1 MYSPSLSHRALQR
14 RCSHHHSETLV
25 LPYYNPCLPP
35 SFLESTMST
44 SFVSQI
50 MQPGGGVM
58 LLPFVRFVIGILL
71 VLTVVAAVVDVAR
84 IHMIILSFLSGGL
97 LISLSFFE
105 SEFKKV
111 RAARSGGGSSS
122 EPSSSTTSAPT
133 TTKAGA
139 KTD

>member
-1 MYSPSLSHRALQR
+1 
-14 RCSHHHSETLV
+14 
-25 LPYYNPCLPP
+25 
-35 SFLESTMST
+35 MSG
-44 SFVSQI
+44 SFVAQI

-71 VLTVVAAVVDVAR
+71 VLTVMAAVLDVAR
-84 IHMIILSFLSGGL
+84 IHMVILSFLSGGL

-111 RAARSGGGSSS
+111 SAARTGSG
-122 EPSSSTTSAPT
+122 PASSSTTT
-133 TTKAGA
+133 TAAKNSN

>member
-1 MYSPSLSHRALQR
+1 
-14 RCSHHHSETLV
+14 
-25 LPYYNPCLPP
+25 
-35 SFLESTMST
+35 
-44 SFVSQI
+44 

>member
-1 MYSPSLSHRALQR
+1 
-14 RCSHHHSETLV
+14 
-25 LPYYNPCLPP
+25 
-35 SFLESTMST
+35 MST

-71 VLTVVAAVVDVAR
+71 VLTVIAALVDVAR
-84 IHMIILSFLSGGL
+84 IHMVILSFLSGGL
-97 LISLSFFE
+97 LVSLSFFE

-111 RAARSGGGSSS
+111 RAANSRG
-122 EPSSSTTSAPT
+122 SSSTTT
-133 TTKAGA
+133 TTTAAKASTN

>member
-1 MYSPSLSHRALQR
+1 
-14 RCSHHHSETLV
+14 
-25 LPYYNPCLPP
+25 
-35 SFLESTMST
+35 MSS
-44 SFVSQI
+44 SFVAQI

-71 VLTVVAAVVDVAR
+71 VLTIAGAIVDFAR
-84 IHMIILSFLSGGL
+84 IHMVILAFLSGGL

-111 RAARSGGGSSS
+111 RASREGGA
-122 EPSSSTTSAPT
+122 SSSTSTST
-133 TTKAGA
+133 TAAKASSN

>member
-1 MYSPSLSHRALQR
+1 MSSGSSTRWKGRTLS
-14 RCSHHHSETLV
+14 
-25 LPYYNPCLPP
+25 N
-35 SFLESTMST
+35 

-71 VLTVVAAVVDVAR
+71 ILTVIAAILDVAR
-84 IHMIILSFLSGGL
+84 IHMVILSFLSGGL
-97 LISLSFFE
+97 LVSLSFFE

-111 RAARSGGGSSS
+111 RAARNSDTTGGGPPP
-122 EPSSSTTSAPT
+122 PSTSSTAAKNNSN
-133 TTKAGA
+133 

>member
-1 MYSPSLSHRALQR
+1 
-14 RCSHHHSETLV
+14 
-25 LPYYNPCLPP
+25 
-35 SFLESTMST
+35 MS

-58 LLPFVRFVIGILL
+58 LLPFVRFVIGLLL
-71 VLTVVAAVVDVAR
+71 VLTVIAALLDVAR
-84 IHMIILSFLSGGL
+84 IHMVILSFLSGGL

-111 RAARSGGGSSS
+111 RAARAGGSTGPSS
-122 EPSSSTTSAPT
+122 SSSTTSSSA
-133 TTKAGA
+133 KSAN

>member
-1 MYSPSLSHRALQR
+1 
-14 RCSHHHSETLV
+14 
-25 LPYYNPCLPP
+25 
-35 SFLESTMST
+35 MSG
-44 SFVSQI
+44 SFVAQI

-71 VLTVVAAVVDVAR
+71 VLTVMAAVLDVAR
-84 IHMIILSFLSGGL
+84 IHMVILSFLSGGL

-111 RAARSGGGSSS
+111 SAARAGSG
-122 EPSSSTTSAPT
+122 PASSSTTT
-133 TTKAGA
+133 TAAKNSN

>member
-1 MYSPSLSHRALQR
+1 
-14 RCSHHHSETLV
+14 
-25 LPYYNPCLPP
+25 
-35 SFLESTMST
+35 MSN
-44 SFVSQI
+44 FVAQI

-58 LLPFVRFVIGILL
+58 LLPFVRVVISILL
-71 VLTVVAAVVDVAR
+71 LLTVAAAVMDVAR

-111 RAARSGGGSSS
+111 RAARESNGGGSASGGTT
-122 EPSSSTTSAPT
+122 SSTAAKKSNAN
-133 TTKAGA
+133 